1 VITPGIER
9 FDYFRHVVR
18 TRQGAGP
25 QDVLLG
31 LQDTFDTHFVDSP
44 AWDTARTANG
54 TGHQPA
60 AHRHS
65 ARKDQR

>member
-9 FDYFRHVVR
+9 FGYFRHVVLMR
-18 TRQGAGP
+18 EGAEP
-25 QDVLLG
+25 RDVLLG

-44 AWDTARTANG
+44 AWD
-54 TGHQPA
+54 
-60 AHRHS
+60 HRHS